1 MNIARFLL
9 MVSFLIAAV
18 GSYGQGTSPTFQ
30 FKAGQSSL
38 TLPGRDP
45 AQGGTTVIPTVLVAV
60 RLTFDARPSGGK
72 SLTLDAAG
80 DVRQV
85 LRSPVFA
92 EAAFKGEE
100 TTQYADAL
108 LRATV
113 GVTSGTWHT
122 MLGPPLVQRVT
133 VEIPAGYGYML
144 TSKRTGTQLA
154 MVDAEY
160 VERAIF
166 KEIPR
171 Q

>member
-1 MNIARFLL
+1 MKIAHFLL
-9 MVSFLIAAV
+9 LVSFPMAA
-18 GSYGQGTSPTFQ
+18 GGCYGQGTSPTFQ

-60 RLTFDARPSGGK
+60 RLTFDPRPGGGK

-92 EAAFKGEE
+92 KAAFKGEE

-108 LRATV
+108 IRTTMGA
-113 GVTSGTWHT
+113 TSGTWHT
-122 MLGPPLVQRVT
+122 LLGTPLVRRVT

-144 TSKRTGTQLA
+144 
-154 MVDAEY
+154 
-160 VERAIF
+160 
-166 KEIPR
+166 
-171 Q
+171 